1 MDETENLYM
10 DKKKSFLRSGLAL
23 IVASITSVAVIA
35 FPPAPHHLIKGTV
48 RDSMGYKI
56 EVDGTILLKTVSGV
70 VIEAPLTPSL
80 FLDASYRMEVPMDAG
95 VTPDSYKPSALN
107 PLVPFTMEVKIGSQ
121 SYFPFEMSGDL
132 GSLGIAGGT
141 TVIDLTLGVDSD
153 GDGIPDQ
160 WEQSLMSKTTRYNS
174 LADINPD
181 DDLDGDGLSNYS
193 EYLAN
198 TYAYDVL
205 DGLALTIIS
214 VTESEYRIRFLGI
227 SDHSYTIFGSSGMQ
241 ALNWTQRSFRLSTD
255 DVSDSLRESYESG
268 EVEVIEAVIPR
279 VDGEGNAVF
288 FKLFVE

>member
-1 MDETENLYM
+1 MENN
-10 DKKKSFLRSGLAL
+10 KSFVSLGLAL
-23 IVASITSVAVIA
+23 VAASIVSVGVFG

-48 RDSMGYKI
+48 RDSQGYEI
-56 EVDGTILLKTVSGV
+56 EVDGTVLLKTVTGV
-70 VIEAPLTPSL
+70 VINAPLTPSL
-80 FLDASYRMEVPMDAG
+80 FVDASYHMEVPMDAG
-95 VTPDSYKPSALN
+95 VTPDSYKPTALN
-107 PLVPFTMEVKIGSQ
+107 PLVPFTMEVRIGSQ

-132 GSLGIAGGT
+132 GSLGVAGGT

-174 LADINPD
+174 LEDINPD
-181 DDLDGDGLSNYS
+181 DDLDGDGLSNYR

-205 DGLALTIIS
+205 DGLALKIVS
-214 VTESEYRIRFLGI
+214 VTEDEYTIRFLGI

-279 VDGEGNAVF
+279 ADGEGNAAF
-288 FKLFVE
+288 FKLFVD